1 MATQGTTVQIEMPT
15 VGESVNEGIV
25 LEWLVQVGDTVAEG
39 QDLVEM
45 STDKVDAPVPS
56 TVAGVVTKLL
66 VEVDETVTVGQPLCE
81 IEAGDAPA
89 AEAPDSSS
97 NGSAEAEA
105 EPRPKPTTPA
115 RARSWT

>member
-25 LEWLVQVGDTVAEG
+25 LEWLVKVGDTVAEG
-39 QDLVEM
+39 DELVEM

-66 VEVDETVTVGQPLCE
+66 VEVDETVTVGQALCE

-89 AEAPDSSS
+89 AA
-97 NGSAEAEA
+97 A
-105 EPRPKPTTPA
+105 EPEA
-115 RARSWT
+115 RQRRRGRVRRRGRAAPARSWT